1 MSMVAGNVILALASK
16 SVDSFFS
23 FCLCSVLLVFE
34 TALKLGKNLPTMYD
48 TYFYYTYLL
57 TFLSIYLITLLS
69 LRIYLKKIRPVFFY
83 LLFSIPLVYFLLKA
97 LPFFAAYI
105 VSLVM
110 YSPTYYGNLYTLPI

>member
-1 MSMVAGNVILALASK
+1 MSMVAANVILALASK

-110 YSPTYYGNLYTLPI
+110 YSPTYYGTVHAPI